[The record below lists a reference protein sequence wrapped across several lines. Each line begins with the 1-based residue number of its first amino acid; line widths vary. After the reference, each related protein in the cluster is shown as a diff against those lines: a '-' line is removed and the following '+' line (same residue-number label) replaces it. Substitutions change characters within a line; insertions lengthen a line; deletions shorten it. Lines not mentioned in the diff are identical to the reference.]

1 MSNRIP
7 GAGAWVTRA
16 VSLGFLVLIGQALPR
31 AEETIQDPAEQTS
44 RPDTAGTVAEQFR
57 PPPESAIPDD
67 PFGMMIR
74 MGKDIFQNTGVHARR
89 FVGNDL
95 RCSNCH
101 LDGGRLP
108 DSAPLWAAYEN
119 YPAYRSK
126 NRHVNTFAERL
137 QGCFRYSMNGKAPP
151 LGDPVLVALESY
163 AFFLARGARTG
174 VSPPGRGYP
183 KLARPVSL
191 DIARGRDVY
200 AAKCA
205 LCHGADGEGQAT
217 ADGHTVF
224 PPLWGPR
231 SYNWGA
237 GMSSVAN
244 AAGFIKANMPLGQ
257 GNTLSDEE
265 TWSVAAFINSRERP
279 QDPRF
284 EGSIAETRQAHHDD
298 PLDFYGLTVD
308 GVVLGQNAPPSGT
321 VPP

>member
-44 RPDTAGTVAEQFR
+44 RPDTAGTVVEQFR

-163 AFFLARGARTG
+163 AFFLARGAQTG

-183 KLARPVSL
+183 KLGHLSRSTSRA
-191 DIARGRDVY
+191 
-200 AAKCA
+200 
-205 LCHGADGEGQAT
+205 EGT
-217 ADGHTVF
+217 
-224 PPLWGPR
+224 
-231 SYNWGA
+231 S
-237 GMSSVAN
+237 
-244 AAGFIKANMPLGQ
+244 
-257 GNTLSDEE
+257 TL
-265 TWSVAAFINSRERP
+265 P
-279 QDPRF
+279 
-284 EGSIAETRQAHHDD
+284 
-298 PLDFYGLTVD
+298 
-308 GVVLGQNAPPSGT
+308 NAPSATVRTGKGKRPRTDTPCSRRSGGHDPT
-321 VPP
+321 TGGLA

>member
-1 MSNRIP
+1 MSTDVSRRWTRTV
-7 GAGAWVTRA
+7 GAA
-16 VSLGFLVLIGQALPR
+16 SLGLIVLVGQGFPK
-31 AEETIQDPAEQTS
+31 AEGTGGGRAEQTR
-44 RPDTAGTVAEQFR
+44 RPDPAGNAAGHVQ
-57 PPPESAIPDD
+57 PPPESAIPDG
-67 PFGMMIR
+67 PFGTMVR
-74 MGKDIFQNTGVHARR
+74 MGSDIFQDTGRHASG

-108 DSAPLWAAYEN
+108 GSAPLWAAYEN

-137 QGCFRYSMNGKAPP
+137 QGGFRYSMNGKAPQ

-183 KLARPVSL
+183 KLAQPVSL

-205 LCHGADGEGQAT
+205 LCHGASGEGQAT
-217 ADGHTVF
+217 ADGYTVF
-224 PPLWGPR
+224 PPLWGAR

-265 TWSVAAFINSRERP
+265 AWSVAAFIDSRERP

-284 EGSIAETRQAHHDD
+284 EGSVDETRKAHHDD
-298 PLDFYGLTVD
+298 PLDFYGQTVD
-308 GVVLGQNAPPSGT
+308 GVLLGQNAPPSGT

>member
-7 GAGAWVTRA
+7 GAGAWVAGA
-16 VSLGFLVLIGQALPR
+16 VSLGFLVLIGQGLSR
-31 AEETIQDPAEQTS
+31 AEGTIRAQ
-44 RPDTAGTVAEQFR
+44 RNRRAGPTQPGPLR
-57 PPPESAIPDD
+57 SSSDPPPDSAIPDD
-67 PFGMMIR
+67 PFGTMIR
-74 MGKDIFQNTGVHARR
+74 MGKDIFQNTGTHARR

-108 DSAPLWAAYEN
+108 GSAPLWAAYEN

-151 LGDPVLVALESY
+151 LGDPVLIALESY

-174 VSPPGRGYP
+174 LSLPGRGYP
-183 KLARPVSL
+183 KLARPASL
-191 DIARGRDVY
+191 DIARGRSVY

-224 PPLWGPR
+224 PPLWGAR

-265 TWSVAAFINSRERP
+265 AWSVAAFIDSRERP

-298 PLDFYGLTVD
+298 PLDFYGLTID
-308 GVVLGQNAPPSGT
+308 GVALGHNAPPSGT

>member
-1 MSNRIP
+1 MSKRVP
-7 GAGAWVTRA
+7 GAWVWA
-16 VSLGFLVLIGQALPR
+16 VGAASLGLIVLVGQRPPR
-31 AEETIQDPAEQTS
+31 AEGTSGGQAEQTR
-44 RPDTAGTVAEQFR
+44 RPDPAGTAAEHFQ

-67 PFGMMIR
+67 PFGTMVR
-74 MGKDIFQNTGVHARR
+74 MGRDIFQDTGTHARG

-108 DSAPLWAAYEN
+108 GSAPLWAAYEN
-119 YPAYRSK
+119 YPAYRAK

-137 QGCFRYSMNGKAPP
+137 QDCFRYSMNGKAPP

-174 VSPPGRGYP
+174 LSPPGRGYP
-183 KLARPVSL
+183 KLARPASL
-191 DIARGRDVY
+191 DIAHGRDVY
-200 AAKCA
+200 ATKCA
-205 LCHGADGEGQAT
+205 LCHGAGGEGQAT
-217 ADGHTVF
+217 TDGHTVS
-224 PPLWGPR
+224 PPLWGAR

-265 TWSVAAFINSRERP
+265 AWSVAAFIDSRERP

-284 EGSIAETRQAHHDD
+284 EGSVAETRKAHHDD
-298 PLDFYGLTVD
+298 PFDFYGRTVD
-308 GVVLGQNAPPSGT
+308 GVPLGQNAPPFGT